1 MAIDSRIK
9 NQNNITDDD
18 ELEVLL
24 ALKRNIFKS
33 LKVSSLGQVKE
44 LNESTINVGLFPIY
58 SDETEITIE
67 CYKLKDLEINKND
80 VVLVLFLDRN
90 FKQNLNQVKN
100 NQNKTNLNSNNSE
113 LHSLKYG
120 IIVGIL

>member
-9 NQNNITDDD
+9 NQNNITDND

-33 LKVSSLGQVKE
+33 LKVSSLAQVKE
-44 LNESTINVGLFPIY
+44 VNNSTISVVLFPIY

-67 CYKLKDLEINKND
+67 CCKLKDLEINKD
-80 VVLVLFLDRN
+80 DIVLVLFLDRN
-90 FKQNLNQVKN
+90 FKQNLNQLKN
-100 NQNKTNLNSNNSE
+100 NQNKTNLNSNNIE

-120 IIVGIL
+120 IIIGVL